1 MGRWSSAQSNSFQ
14 LKCNLSVDPV
24 TLLEVVSMVKLLY
37 KSYSS
42 SGLCPETYY
51 KYGQVVAIL
60 SLLLSTSTLLL
71 LLITLVDV
79 GKGDEQQSAMVISS
93 NHHME
98 NQMM

>member
-1 MGRWSSAQSNSFQ
+1 
-14 LKCNLSVDPV
+14 
-24 TLLEVVSMVKLLY
+24 MVKQFN

-42 SGLCPETYY
+42 SGLCPSTYY

-98 NQMM
+98 NQMMKTIKAVTIFYISLQV